1 MFDQSSQDDGKCPG
15 QRKRFFMPKMQ
26 RKFVNLGSMTGRWM
40 KIKSKKCCKSDEDLA
55 RLLIQSLHQLDQQ
68 IRYGGHI
75 SRYLKRRNIPKHESY
90 RIITLQTDVWARWR
104 ELQCSLQVNSNSQF
118 ANVLMNAWHDRADYI
133 PKLWDASKASQRA
146 PVNETQV
153 IQVVKKEAGM
163 TEAPV
168 NETSMHK
175 NLVESANVN
184 EAFVNETSMN
194 KYLVEDASVN
204 KAPVTEPIRSTWN
217 YLVEDAPVND
227 ASVNNTSRKSSL
239 YFVEDA
245 FVNKAPV
252 TEALNKYLVE
262 DASVNKA
269 PVTEALNKY
278 IVEDAS
284 VNKALWTEALNKYPM
299 EDTSVNKAP
308 VTEALNKYLV
318 EDASVNKA
326 PRTEALHKYRM
337 EDASVNK
344 ASVTEALNKYPEEDA
359 SVNKTSWTEALNKYL
374 MEDASV
380 NKAPVTEALDKCPVD
395 DASVNEAPLSEG
407 CMNKCYYLMEDVPDA
422 SVNNTIRNKYLG
434 EDVLVNKALATV
446 AFKNKVLV
454 EHAYVKKAPA
464 PGNDAPVA
472 EDLGNKFLVEDAS
485 MNVIP
490 DTLNEVLVKQE
501 IMTDQSDKI
510 SSEPCREVSPECP
523 DVKEEYVSEGE
534 ESVSEESESDTEIE
548 NIMNY
553 LKADKKMIKITED
566 ATSTEDNAEL
576 GNRRRS
582 SRVQSRG
589 YRPNYASLDW
599 INDHEKNSDD
609 NVSEIVVTKE
619 DKHIHGRRQH
629 TSPADTTVTEDDK
642 FKNDFKTKRK
652 VKDPDFFPDE
662 IECLENLDE
671 IDDSS
676 ETDDEESYTLENEGD
691 SLTECKNKDMR
702 KRKRKFGKSVGNN
715 CKKRKKSWV
724 HIKLDEHQDKYS
736 KEIVKS
742 FARKD
747 RNVDVTEELF
757 KCLICGNFK
766 STARDLFE
774 EHIEKHVNKVL
785 ECDKCSYVGNS
796 EFVLLKHKFSVGHAS
811 GNKQFICDICGIVLY
826 TSDARLSHMGK
837 KHGDPQFKCSYC
849 DEKFATNS
857 RRKKHHRTVHT
868 DLVKYCFICESDYS
882 HLSLEYFRDHQSSCK
897 VTNQCQVCGVC
908 LSTKSG
914 LKKHIESIH
923 MNVRNYQCSTCPYSA
938 KCAQR
943 LKEHELSHRSDHQ
956 YFCDKCTFT
965 CVQKYQLK
973 SHMRTHT
980 GEKPYKCSQCKFA
993 AAWNVQL
1000 KEHVKVHGMENT
1012 VACSHCDIVFRNQK
1026 ALKMHEKKDHP
1037 EIPGNIKKSK
1047 KRR

>member
-1 MFDQSSQDDGKCPG
+1 M
-15 QRKRFFMPKMQ
+15 
-26 RKFVNLGSMTGRWM
+26 
-40 KIKSKKCCKSDEDLA
+40 
-55 RLLIQSLHQLDQQ
+55 
-68 IRYGGHI
+68 
-75 SRYLKRRNIPKHESY
+75 
-90 RIITLQTDVWARWR
+90 
-104 ELQCSLQVNSNSQF
+104 
-118 ANVLMNAWHDRADYI
+118 
-133 PKLWDASKASQRA
+133 
-146 PVNETQV
+146 
-153 IQVVKKEAGM
+153 
-163 TEAPV
+163 
-168 NETSMHK
+168 
-175 NLVESANVN
+175 
-184 EAFVNETSMN
+184 
-194 KYLVEDASVN
+194 EDASVN
-204 KAPVTEPIRSTWN
+204 KSLWN
-217 YLVEDAPVND
+217 E
-227 ASVNNTSRKSSL
+227 T
-239 YFVEDA
+239 
-245 FVNKAPV
+245 
-252 TEALNKYLVE
+252 
-262 DASVNKA
+262 
-269 PVTEALNKY
+269 
-278 IVEDAS
+278 
-284 VNKALWTEALNKYPM
+284 LNKYPM
-299 EDTSVNKAP
+299 EDTSVNKASR
-308 VTEALNKYLV
+308 TEALNKYL
-318 EDASVNKA
+318 
-326 PRTEALHKYRM
+326 M

-344 ASVTEALNKYPEEDA
+344 ASVTEALNKFPEEDA
-359 SVNKTSWTEALNKYL
+359 SVNITPWTEALNKYL
-374 MEDASV
+374 MENASV
-380 NKAPVTEALDKCPVD
+380 NKAPVTEALDQCLVD
-395 DASVNEAPLSEG
+395 DASVNKASLSEG

-422 SVNNTIRNKYLG
+422 SVNNNIRNKYLV
-434 EDVLVNKALATV
+434 EDVLVNKSLATV

-472 EDLGNKFLVEDAS
+472 EDLGNKILVEDAS
-485 MNVIP
+485 MNEIP
-490 DTLNEVLVKQE
+490 DTLNEALVKQE
-501 IMTDQSDKI
+501 IMPDQSDKI
-510 SSEPCREVSPECP
+510 NSEPCREVSPECP
-523 DVKEEYVSEGE
+523 NVKEECVSEGE

-548 NIMNY
+548 DIMNY
-553 LKADKKMIKITED
+553 LKADKKLIKITED
-566 ATSTEDNAEL
+566 STSTEENAEL

-599 INDHEKNSDD
+599 IDDHEKNSDD
-609 NVSEIVVTKE
+609 YVSEIVVTME
-619 DKHIHGRRQH
+619 DKQIHGRRKH
-629 TSPADTTVTEDDK
+629 TSPADTAVTEDDK
-642 FKNDFKTKRK
+642 FRNDFKTKRNDKRK

-662 IECLENLDE
+662 IECFENLDE
-671 IDDSS
+671 SDDSS
-676 ETDDEESYTLENEGD
+676 ETDDMDDEESYMLDNEGD
-691 SLTECKNKDMR
+691 DLTESKTSNKDMR
-702 KRKRKFGKSVGNN
+702 KRKRKIGKSAGNN

-724 HIKLDEHQDKYS
+724 HIKLEEHQDKYS

-785 ECDKCSYVGNS
+785 ECDKCSYVGYS

-811 GNKQFICDICGIVLY
+811 GKKQFICDICGIVLY
-826 TSDARLSHMGK
+826 TSVARLTHMGK
-837 KHGDPQFKCSYC
+837 EHGDPQFKCSYC
-849 DEKFATNS
+849 DEKFATNNR
-857 RRKKHHRTVHT
+857 RRKHYRTVHT
-868 DLVKYCFICESDYS
+868 DLVKYCFNCETDYR

-938 KCAQR
+938 KCSQR

-956 YFCDKCTFT
+956 FFCDKCTFT